1 MQIIA
6 LVLSLLVAAL
16 GAMGVVSPE
25 RLLGIVR
32 RFESPAGLLAAAGF
46 RVILGAVLFF
56 AAPDSR
62 APGVVRILGVL
73 IFAVGLITPL
83 FGVRRFSR
91 LLKWWSARSSL
102 FTRAWAGFALAF
114 GLLLA
119 YAVMP

>member
-1 MQIIA
+1 MSIIA
-6 LVLSLLVAAL
+6 FILSLFVVAV
-16 GAMGVVSPE
+16 GAVGVVSP
-25 RLLGIVR
+25 RKLLDMVR
-32 RFESPAGLLAAAGF
+32 CFGSPAGLLAAAGF

-62 APGVVRILGVL
+62 APGVVRILGIL